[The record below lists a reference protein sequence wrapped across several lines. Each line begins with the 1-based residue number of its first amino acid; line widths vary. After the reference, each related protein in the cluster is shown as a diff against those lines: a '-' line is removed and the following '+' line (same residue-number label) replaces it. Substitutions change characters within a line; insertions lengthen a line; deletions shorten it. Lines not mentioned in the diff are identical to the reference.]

1 MITNEFKVNYN
12 VTGEKRKDL
21 VKAISEITGAKAE
34 YLKAPTF
41 AYLIDYMKVSKD
53 GVLSFDDRADTEEV
67 EHLLEELE
75 RRGFHAAPP
84 EKPDDPEPKAEE
96 AEKEKPLVGVTVS
109 YPRSKI
115 DDKTLDNFIKL
126 AAAKEKLIKKAF
138 GVDELPIQVTEDKVI
153 LPWFQFDPDNLDCLA
168 YAAFIEKMVDLART
182 LKRVNARE
190 KPVENEKYAFRC
202 FLLRL
207 GMVGNE
213 WKETRKVLL
222 QNLSGSSAFK
232 GGASK

>member
-1 MITNEFKVNYN
+1 M
-12 VTGEKRKDL
+12 
-21 VKAISEITGAKAE
+21 
-34 YLKAPTF
+34 
-41 AYLIDYMKVSKD
+41 
-53 GVLSFDDRADTEEV
+53 GVA
-67 EHLLEELE
+67 
-75 RRGFHAAPP
+75 
-84 EKPDDPEPKAEE
+84 
-96 AEKEKPLVGVTVS
+96 VS

-126 AAAKEKLIKKAF
+126 AAAKEKLIKEAF

-153 LPWFQFDPDNLDCLA
+153 LPWFQFDPDNPDCLA

>member
-1 MITNEFKVNYN
+1 MTTNEFRVNYN
-12 VTGEKRKDL
+12 VTGKRRKDL
-21 VKAISEITGAKAE
+21 VQAISEIIGAKAE

-84 EKPDDPEPKAEE
+84 EKPDDPEPKIEE
-96 AEKEKPLVGVTVS
+96 AEEEELPVGVAVS
-109 YPRSKI
+109 YPRNKI

-153 LPWFQFDPDNLDCLA
+153 LPWFQFDPDNPDCLV
-168 YAAFIEKMVDLART
+168 YAAFIEKMVDLARS

-222 QNLSGSSAFK
+222 RNLSGSSAFK
-232 GGASK
+232 GGAPK

>member
-1 MITNEFKVNYN
+1 MTTNEFRVNYN
-12 VTGEKRKDL
+12 VTGKRRKDL
-21 VKAISEITGAKAE
+21 VQAISEIIGAKAE

-75 RRGFHAAPP
+75 KRGFHAAPP
-84 EKPDDPEPKAEE
+84 EKPDDPEPKTEE
-96 AEKEKPLVGVTVS
+96 EESPVGVAVS

-138 GVDELPIQVTEDKVI
+138 GVDELPIQVTEDKVT
-153 LPWFQFDPDNLDCLA
+153 LPWFQFDTDNPDCLA
-168 YAAFIEKMVDLART
+168 YAAFIEKMVGLARS

-232 GGASK
+232 GGAPK

>member
-1 MITNEFKVNYN
+1 
-12 VTGEKRKDL
+12 
-21 VKAISEITGAKAE
+21 
-34 YLKAPTF
+34 
-41 AYLIDYMKVSKD
+41 MKVSKD

-96 AEKEKPLVGVTVS
+96 AEKDKPPVGVAVS

-153 LPWFQFDPDNLDCLA
+153 LPWFQFDPDNPDCLA

-190 KPVENEKYAFRC
+190 MKTEE
-202 FLLRL
+202 
-207 GMVGNE
+207 
-213 WKETRKVLL
+213 
-222 QNLSGSSAFK
+222 
-232 GGASK
+232 